1 MNTLELNQAVEA
13 LGILGGTDGT
23 EEILEQLRALKFMF
37 DLIDKYS
44 NKEILAALE
53 AWAQAGEWA
62 ESWTQAGELAR
73 E

>member
-23 EEILEQLRALKFMF
+23 EEILEQLRALKFML

-44 NKEILAALE
+44 NEEILAALE
-53 AWAQAGEWA
+53 AWAQAGDW
-62 ESWTQAGELAR
+62 AR